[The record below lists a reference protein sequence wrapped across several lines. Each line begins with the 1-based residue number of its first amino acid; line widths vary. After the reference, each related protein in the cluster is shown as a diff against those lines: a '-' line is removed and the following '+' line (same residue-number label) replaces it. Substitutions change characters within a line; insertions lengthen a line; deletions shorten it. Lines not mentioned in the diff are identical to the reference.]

1 MAKVN
6 ISNVEVLDTEAT
18 FLSPFRFKIT
28 FECYEPLEEDLEWR
42 LIYVSSAY
50 NMSLDQ
56 TLDSILVGPVP
67 VGKHQFVFEAG
78 PPNTDVIPVEDAV
91 GVTVVIVACLYR
103 DQEFIRV
110 GYYVNN
116 EYSDEQLRETP
127 PDRPQYDKL
136 ARQILAGNPRITRRG
151 IDWGESVAGA
161 TADSA
166 FEAAVAGCQAVAG
179 AAEAADSGSGSV
191 QKQQSAD
198 AEPQQQQSAE
208 SQQRHQQVSESSN
221 KKSDT
226 MDGANPTSAANPAAA
241 AVAPASLSSGAGVE
255 KGHIRFFIECRF
267 WSGMAA
273 IPNMLSTSPSRL
285 LVHLLREHRCLLVRC
300 CAAITAS
307 PTSGHPPPVVRVEAS
322 DAATEQDIRSHL
334 SLFPQ
339 FISESEE
346 AALMSELQPI
356 LRKLRYE
363 SAHWDDAIHNYRETE
378 RTVWSDANR
387 ALLQRVAET
396 AGLTGKSQ
404 LEHVH
409 VLDLAEDG
417 HIRPHVDAV
426 RFCGSII
433 AGLSLLS
440 DCVMRFTLA
449 TAEQSA
455 WAKVLLPRRSL
466 YVMKD
471 RLRYDYAHAVLG
483 NDDANNCIGKQVVRK
498 GRRVSVICRCQPDPE
513 RVKAADGG
521 QDGSS

>member
-1 MAKVN
+1 NRLEFLSASNNLNAAMAKVN

-191 QKQQSAD
+191 QKQQSTD
-198 AEPQQQQSAE
+198 AEPQQQQPLSQSAE

-221 KKSDT
+221 KNSDT

-241 AVAPASLSSGAGVE
+241 AVAPASLVAKENYDPGV
-255 KGHIRFFIECRF
+255 
-267 WSGMAA
+267 AA
-273 IPNMLSTSPSRL
+273 
-285 LVHLLREHRCLLVRC
+285 
-300 CAAITAS
+300 
-307 PTSGHPPPVVRVEAS
+307 
-322 DAATEQDIRSHL
+322 
-334 SLFPQ
+334 
-339 FISESEE
+339 
-346 AALMSELQPI
+346 
-356 LRKLRYE
+356 
-363 SAHWDDAIHNYRETE
+363 SAY
-378 RTVWSDANR
+378 
-387 ALLQRVAET
+387 
-396 AGLTGKSQ
+396 
-404 LEHVH
+404 
-409 VLDLAEDG
+409 
-417 HIRPHVDAV
+417 
-426 RFCGSII
+426 
-433 AGLSLLS
+433 
-440 DCVMRFTLA
+440 
-449 TAEQSA
+449 
-455 WAKVLLPRRSL
+455 
-466 YVMKD
+466 
-471 RLRYDYAHAVLG
+471 
-483 NDDANNCIGKQVVRK
+483 
-498 GRRVSVICRCQPDPE
+498 
-513 RVKAADGG
+513 
-521 QDGSS
+521 